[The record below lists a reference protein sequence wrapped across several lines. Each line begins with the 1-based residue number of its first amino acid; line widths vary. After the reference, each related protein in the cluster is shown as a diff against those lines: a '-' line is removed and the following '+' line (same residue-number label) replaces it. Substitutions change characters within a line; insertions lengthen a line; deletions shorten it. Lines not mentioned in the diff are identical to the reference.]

1 MPLMKASRARL
12 KYCQVRGLLVA
23 GESDMMADLTLA
35 VLHFILI
42 LALAGILGPEAGLVH
57 EGMGGMQA
65 NRVAVLDRSY
75 GAAAGLLLVVGFLR
89 VFYGAKGAAF
99 YLENPVFWA
108 KIAAFML
115 IAALSILPTVKF
127 IAWQRRA
134 RKEPGFRPAA
144 AEVHSVWR
152 LIVAQATVLAAIPL
166 LAGAMARGYG
176 L

>member
-1 MPLMKASRARL
+1 
-12 KYCQVRGLLVA
+12 
-23 GESDMMADLTLA
+23 MMADLTLA

-42 LALAGILGPEAGLVH
+42 IALVGILGAEAGLVH
-57 EGMGGMQA
+57 EGMDGRQA
-65 NRVAVLDRSY
+65 DRVAVIDRSY
-75 GAAAGLLLVVGFLR
+75 GAVAGLLLVVGFLR

-99 YLENPVFWA
+99 YLQNPVFWA
-108 KIAAFML
+108 KMAAFAL

-134 RKEPGFRPAA
+134 RKEPDFRPAA
-144 AEVHSVWR
+144 ADVSSVLR
-152 LIVAQATVLAAIPL
+152 LIVVQAVVLAAIPL

>member
-1 MPLMKASRARL
+1 
-12 KYCQVRGLLVA
+12 
-23 GESDMMADLTLA
+23 MMGDLTLG

-42 LALAGILGPEAGLVH
+42 LALVGILGAEAGLVH
-57 EGMGGMQA
+57 EGMDGMQA

-75 GAAAGLLLVVGFLR
+75 GGAAGLLLVVGFLR

-99 YLENPVFWA
+99 YLQNPVFWA
-108 KIAAFML
+108 KIAVFAL
-115 IAALSILPTVKF
+115 TATLSILPTVKF

-144 AEVHSVWR
+144 ADIRSVRR
-152 LIVAQATVLAAIPL
+152 LIGVQVALLAAIVL
-166 LAGAMARGYG
+166 LAGMMARGYG